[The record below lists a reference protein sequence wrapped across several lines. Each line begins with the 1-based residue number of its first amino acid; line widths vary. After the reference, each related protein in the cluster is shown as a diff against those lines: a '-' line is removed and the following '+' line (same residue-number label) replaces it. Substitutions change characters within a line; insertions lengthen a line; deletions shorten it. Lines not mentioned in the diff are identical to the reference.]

1 MSTSHNQGTVAALPP
16 AEDAA
21 PEAQSNV
28 LGVFEL
34 YSIDL
39 TFNVKLRTILR
50 PIMFYRKYMIYN
62 SEVPGSILSQIVNVQ
77 LNIAYFGKM
86 ADLTYFWDKS
96 DLLIVSYLWA
106 FKKNG
111 GTTVTSQWP
120 FQILSKNRALG
131 RVTNYFYW
139 S

>member
-1 MSTSHNQGTVAALPP
+1 MFVTFCKQVLLSKKSINFETAVIVSTSHNQETVAALPP

-21 PEAQSNV
+21 PEAQSNI

-62 SEVPGSILSQIVNVQ
+62 SEVPGPILSQIVNVQ
-77 LNIAYFGKM
+77 LN
-86 ADLTYFWDKS
+86 S
-96 DLLIVSYLWA
+96 LLW
-106 FKKNG
+106 KN
-111 GTTVTSQWP
+111 V
-120 FQILSKNRALG
+120 
-131 RVTNYFYW
+131 
-139 S
+139 